1 MFTCEISSD
10 NSTLFVRNFSIL
22 LDMTLTIQG
31 QRIGVSLNTIN
42 TSIAQLNKSIGSSS
56 SCRPP
61 RRVHPWRLAT
71 TRGDSSFGQL
81 KTSAS
86 LRTRRRLKPGKYTRS
101 WALPWEN
108 MVKTLVFLRKTLEDT
123 VEDVD
128 TSREFPWKTQIE

>member
-31 QRIGVSLNTIN
+31 QRIGVSLNTIRP
-42 TSIAQLNKSIGSSS
+42 IAQLNKSIGSSSS

-71 TRGDSSFGQL
+71 TRADSSFGQL
-81 KTSAS
+81 KTCAS
-86 LRTRRRLKPGKYTRS
+86 LRTRRSLKPGKYTRS

-128 TSREFPWKTQIE
+128 TSRAFPWKTQID